1 MAVAPVVLRI
11 ERLSITVDGRPL
23 IEDLSLSLSRG
34 ETLGIHGPSGSGKTT
49 FARAMGGL
57 MDAADAIECQG
68 RIWVGGVDVVN
79 DRGGARLVRGREV
92 VLVPQNALSSMPPLL
107 TVGELGTA
115 LAGPCAGSATS
126 SRLAESLGRLGVADP
141 DRVLRA
147 RPADLSGGE
156 RQRVLLAIA
165 LLRRPGL
172 LVADEPTTALDSAGR
187 ALVEHALG
195 QAHDAAGFA
204 LVVISHDRALLGRL
218 CARDLTLGGGSSAV
232 RRAGRRAAVAALPA
246 GPRPE
251 ADSRHHGLGM
261 TSVSNSVTRRRKA
274 DIDGRGIL
282 VAEHLTIRRGASL
295 LLDDVSLTLDRGGR
309 LAVLGRS
316 GAGKTTLAKALAG
329 LVQPA
334 RGVMSERFHGGRAW
348 RELRRPNRCVQLL
361 FQDPIAGFDPRLTVF
376 ESIVLAAD
384 RTLRRA
390 CDHRATVIALAERL
404 RLSSAVL
411 DRGPRQISG
420 GECQRAA
427 LLRALICE
435 PRVLIADE
443 PTSSLD
449 LESATA
455 VQALLADLVRE
466 RCMSLVLVSHDPVF
480 VRATCTDALV
490 LAHGVVSWT
499 GLVQDLPEPLLPPT
513 QSVEPG
519 QMF

>member
-11 ERLSITVDGRPL
+11 EQLSITVDGRPL
-23 IEDLSLSLSRG
+23 IEDLSLSLARG

-49 FARAMGGL
+49 FARAVGGL
-57 MDAADAIECQG
+57 MDAADTIKCQG

-79 DRGGARLVRGREV
+79 DRGGAQLVRGREV
-92 VLVPQNALSSMPPLL
+92 VLIPQNALSSMPPLL
-107 TVGELGTA
+107 TVGELGAA
-115 LAGPCAGSATS
+115 LASPCDGSAPS
-126 SRLAESLGRLGVADP
+126 SRLAESLGRLGVAEP
-141 DRVLRA
+141 DRALRA

-165 LLRRPGL
+165 LLRRPRL
-172 LVADEPTTALDSAGR
+172 LIADEPTTALDSASR
-187 ALVEHALG
+187 ALVEHAFG

-218 CARDLTLGGGSSAV
+218 CARDLALGGGSSAV
-232 RRAGRRAAVAALPA
+232 RQAGRRPASTVVPTEPLPGA
-246 GPRPE
+246 GNR
-251 ADSRHHGLGM
+251 RHRVGM
-261 TSVSNSVTRRRKA
+261 TLIGSSVPPSRKT
-274 DIDGRGIL
+274 DIDDRGIL
-282 VAEHLTIRRGASL
+282 AAEHLTIRRGANL
-295 LLDDVSLTLDRGGR
+295 LLDDISLTLDRGSR
-309 LAVLGRS
+309 LAVQGRS
-316 GAGKTTLAKALAG
+316 GAGKTTLVRALAG
-329 LVQPA
+329 LLRPA
-334 RGVMSERFHGGRAW
+334 RGVVLERFHGGRAW
-348 RELRRPNRCVQLL
+348 RELRRPNRCVQLM

-390 CDHRATVIALAERL
+390 ADRRATVIALAERV

-449 LESATA
+449 PESATA

-466 RCMSLVLVSHDPVF
+466 RFVSLVLVSHDPAF
-480 VRATCTDALV
+480 VRATCSDALV

-499 GLVQDLPEPLLPPT
+499 GPVQGLPIL
-513 QSVEPG
+513 S
-519 QMF
+519 